1 MGNKYYGKKISGQ
14 KARRNEYW
22 RQREARQRRALEKM
36 RNGGKPLKRGRKK
49 NNGCY
54 VATCV
59 YGSYDCPQVW
69 TLRRYRD
76 QKLSQTVLGR
86 AFIRCYYAVSPTV
99 VKLFGK
105 TKFFHNFW
113 KIHLDRM
120 VQRLKAQGFSSERYQ
135 D

>member
-1 MGNKYYGKKISGQ
+1 MGVRVTKTHNKDGSITKRTTYSHKTMFGTTKSETRVERIPAKKKG
-14 KARRNEYW
+14 
-22 RQREARQRRALEKM
+22 
-36 RNGGKPLKRGRKK
+36 
-49 NNGCY
+49 GCY

-76 QKLSQTVLGR
+76 QKLAQTVLGR
-86 AFIRCYYAVSPTV
+86 AFIHCYYAVSPTV

-105 TKFFHNFW
+105 TKFFHKFW
-113 KIHLDRM
+113 KSRLDRM
-120 VQRLKAQGFSSERYQ
+120 VQRLNAEGFSSERYQ